1 MGNDYSSLMEKLDSH
16 LRTADWFSDGWET
29 RLDTFPEKLF

>member
-1 MGNDYSSLMEKLDSH
+1 MVSDYSSLMEELDRNS
-16 LRTADWFSDGWET
+16 RTADWFSDGWET